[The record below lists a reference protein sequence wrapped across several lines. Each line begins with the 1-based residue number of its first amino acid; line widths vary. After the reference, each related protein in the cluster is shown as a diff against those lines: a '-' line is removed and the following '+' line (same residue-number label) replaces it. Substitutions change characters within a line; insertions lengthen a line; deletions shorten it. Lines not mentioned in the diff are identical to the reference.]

1 MFGLFGNKCR
11 LVFAEDRGGG
21 IVCIDEESTLI
32 VLGIENFESI
42 FCIGDD

>member
-1 MFGLFGNKCR
+1 MFVLFGDKCR
-11 LVFAEDRGGG
+11 LVFAEDQGGG